1 MPSHKTQ
8 KIGIERCVRRFAGL
22 ADKESAYRPIDMLLP
37 QFDRKRFAVVGR
49 PDENTEEPSPLDD
62 VEAFNLTY
70 LECAP
75 GKGIGT
81 HAHATPELFIPM
93 SGRWRVTLGENAEQE
108 TILEPWDIIS
118 VPPDE
123 MHGAVNISDE
133 TGWLMTVNA
142 GFGGA
147 RIRWA
152 ANIVE
157 ELRTAGHDVATEEQP
172 GEKPG

>member
-1 MPSHKTQ
+1 MSTNDSNMD
-8 KIGIERCVRRFAGL
+8 IERCVMRFGGL
-22 ADKESAYRPIDMLLP
+22 DGKESAYKPIDMLLP
-37 QFDRKRFAVVGR
+37 QFDRRRFAVVGR
-49 PDENTEEPSPLDD
+49 PKETTENPSPLDTVD
-62 VEAFNLTY
+62 AFNLTY

-123 MHGAVNISDE
+123 MHAATNISDE

-147 RIRWA
+147 KIRWA
-152 ANIVE
+152 SDVVE
-157 ELRTAGHDVATEEQP
+157 QVRELGHDAAEEEQP
-172 GEKPG
+172 DENVS